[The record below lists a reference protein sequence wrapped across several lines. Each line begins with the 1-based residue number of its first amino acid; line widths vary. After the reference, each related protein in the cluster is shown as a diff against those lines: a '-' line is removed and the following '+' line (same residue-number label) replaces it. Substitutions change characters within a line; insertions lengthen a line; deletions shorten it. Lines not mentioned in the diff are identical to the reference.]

1 MRGTWQT
8 TDSGG
13 GGAGLG
19 TALLVLAG
27 AALAA
32 KLAGP
37 VGAAAAELV
46 WVLGIVVAIIAGG
59 AAVALMG
66 GWAWRWRR
74 RRLDAARTYPQS
86 RIPVRAAP
94 PLPQERQ
101 APELPAAS
109 RRELPGGLHLHFHGV
124 SAEDVAAIIERHHP
138 DG

>member
-66 GWAWRWRR
+66 GWA
-74 RRLDAARTYPQS
+74 
-86 RIPVRAAP
+86 
-94 PLPQERQ
+94 
-101 APELPAAS
+101 
-109 RRELPGGLHLHFHGV
+109 
-124 SAEDVAAIIERHHP
+124 
-138 DG
+138 